1 MSASAA
7 TLPVRRLT
15 GHDAAV
21 LCCKLQAGN
30 QTALSG
36 GEDGA
41 VCLFDLRVGRSVHR
55 LVVAD
60 DGSAVPSLA
69 LHPRQPHTVFAACGN
84 AVHTLDL
91 RQVLACVDTG
101 QHISF
106 AREAAYVQQRR
117 LILLPC
123 PEAVS

>member
-21 LCCKLQAGN
+21 LCCKLQAGS

-55 LVVAD
+55 LVVAG

-84 AVHTLDL
+84 AVHTLEL
-91 RQVLACVDTG
+91 RQVLACVDTVY
-101 QHISF
+101 F

-123 PEAVS
+123 PGAVT